1 MQQDSDVQKKPTLFS
16 LIDLIFLLNSKVL
29 HFFFHEKVTDY
40 SNILCRKEV
49 G

>member
-29 HFFFHEKVTDY
+29 HFFFMKKWQIIQTYCAEK
-40 SNILCRKEV
+40 R
-49 G
+49 